1 MGKRSTSDPRPDGAD
16 LDGEDG
22 NDGNGGND
30 GKLRVKVLDRAV
42 ALLESFSLQSP
53 ELGVVE
59 LAKLTGLSKGTV
71 HRLLSAM
78 EDHRLIEQDP
88 MSKRYRL
95 GLRLF
100 ELGSRAVARVDVVE
114 RATPHLNELVRA
126 TGDTANLGVLDRG
139 MVLYIAKVEG
149 WHSLRMPSQVGK
161 RLQAHCTGLGKAL
174 LADRPDAEVDQIV
187 REHGLARHT
196 PNTIGDAEAL
206 REELAVTRKRGYA
219 VDNEELEAGIRCVGA
234 PVRDFTGAVV
244 AAISVSGPSTR
255 ITAEIVPELAERIT
269 ASAAAISR
277 SLGAPAAG

>member
-1 MGKRSTSDPRPDGAD
+1 MTAVDPDEVAGDDGR
-16 LDGEDG
+16 
-22 NDGNGGND
+22 
-30 GKLRVKVLDRAV
+30 LRVKVLDRAV

-71 HRLLSAM
+71 HRLLSAL

-100 ELGSRAVARVDVVE
+100 ELGSRAVARVDVAE
-114 RATPHLNELVRA
+114 RAMPYLNELVRE

-174 LADRPDAEVDQIV
+174 LAHRPDGEVEQIA
-187 REHGLARHT
+187 REPGLLRHT
-196 PNTIGDAEAL
+196 PDTIVDLDAL
-206 REELAVTRKRGYA
+206 REELRLTRARGYA
-219 VDNEELEAGIRCVGA
+219 VDDEELEHGIRCVGA
-234 PVRDFTGAVV
+234 PVRDFTGEVV
-244 AAISVSGPSTR
+244 AAISISGPSTR
-255 ITAEIVPELAERIT
+255 ITSESVPELAKRIR
-269 ASAAAISR
+269 ASAVAISR
-277 SLGAPAAG
+277 ALGAPEATGA